1 MNDNVD
7 YRAPAELFP
16 APSHKRGALAYHRF
30 DTLAE
35 AVRYA
40 VESLTSPQLAGAFIE
55 VDEVRYGGAQIEALY
70 AAPGYPLV
78 RPATRQ
84 ST

>member
-7 YRAPAELFP
+7 YAVAAELYP
-16 APSHKRGALAYHRF
+16 APTRRKGPVGYRRF

-40 VESLTSPQLAGAFIE
+40 VESLPPVQLAGAFIE
-55 VDEVRYGGAQIEALY
+55 TEENRYGAPDIRALY
-70 AAPGYPLV
+70 DAFDFPEKS
-78 RPATRQ
+78 Q
-84 ST
+84 